1 MSAGRWFISNSSVEP
16 HAIGFSNAVAKSL
29 QYSATGVNSQED
41 DDSRFSGGSERTAPL
56 HLASADRGGSST
68 RDRIRTAATKLF
80 LADGYSGTS
89 IRAIADLAGVAEKTV
104 YLQFA
109 TKSALLNEVVGAAI
123 VGDGD
128 RSQPLTADGS
138 GTSSK
143 ARASHKIR
151 LLAAATAALHERS
164 GAVFAMALG
173 AAAVD
178 AEVAGLWRAGKQGHL
193 ADMTLLAES
202 FAAAGMI
209 PAGLDL
215 SWAVRTLY
223 VLVGLEA
230 WHLIRLELGNNPS
243 EYHTWLLDSPEAAFD
258 LGRAGKAK
266 SEIPA
271 AQPN

>member
-1 MSAGRWFISNSSVEP
+1 VSIVRRTTIPASQADQNGRRRYTSPQRAAAAQV
-16 HAIGFSNAVAKSL
+16 
-29 QYSATGVNSQED
+29 
-41 DDSRFSGGSERTAPL
+41 
-56 HLASADRGGSST
+56 T

-109 TKSALLNEVVGAAI
+109 NKSALLNEVVGAAI

-128 RSQPLTADGS
+128 QVAAADRRWFRDIVES
-138 GTSSK
+138 PEPATK
-143 ARASHKIR
+143 VR
-151 LLAAATAALHERS
+151 LLAAATAALHERT

-178 AEVAGLWRAGKQGHL
+178 AEAADLWRAGKQGHL
-193 ADMTLLAES
+193 ADMTRLAES

-223 VLVGLEA
+223 VLVGLET
-230 WHLIRLELGNNPS
+230 WHLIRREVGNDPA
-243 EYHTWLLDSPEAAFD
+243 EYHTWLLHSLGATFD
-258 LGRAGKAK
+258 LGAAGKGK
-266 SEIPA
+266 GPWEGDGSGR
-271 AQPN
+271 NRV